1 MCTSLL
7 NKKIEPILNMK
18 KLANYCYPIIFLC
31 FSAIFQDAKAQS
43 VEVVIHENGT
53 ERKENIE
60 LPKSMTYPLDS
71 LLNDWKAKNYID
83 LGKDCSTAETNP
95 QFSDSVYIDRLSRI
109 PAIMEMPYNEIVRKF
124 IDMYAERLRNQVSFM
139 LSACNFYMPIFEE
152 ALDAYGL
159 PLELK
164 YLPIIE
170 SALNP
175 SAVSRAGATGLWQ
188 FMIGTAKIYGLES
201 NSLVDERRDPIK
213 ATWAAAR
220 YLKEMYDIYGDW
232 NLVIAAYNCGPGT
245 INKAIRRAGGETD
258 YWKIYNYLPKETRG
272 YVPAFIAAN
281 YIMTYYC
288 NHNICPMETNIPAS
302 TDTVQITKNLH
313 FEQIADI
320 CKVPMDEIKSLNP
333 QYKKE
338 IIPGH
343 VKPYTLRLPINSIS
357 AFIDNQ
363 DTIYAHRA
371 DELFRNRKTVTVQE
385 PATRKQVKAVAGK
398 GQLTNYTIKKGDTLS
413 TIAEKFGVRISDLR
427 AWNGISGNRIT
438 AGKRLKIYK

>member
-1 MCTSLL
+1 
-7 NKKIEPILNMK
+7 MK
-18 KLANYCYPIIFLC
+18 KPKNYYPFILFFLLA
-31 FSAIFQDAKAQS
+31 STQVKAQS
-43 VEVVIHENGT
+43 VDVIIKENGT
-53 ERKENIE
+53 ERQESID

-83 LGKDCSTAETNP
+83 LGKDCSTSEVNP
-95 QFSDSVYIDRLSRI
+95 LFSDSVYIDRLSRI

-124 IDMYAERLRNQVSFM
+124 IDMYAGRLRNQVSFM

-152 ALDAYGL
+152 ALDAYNL

-175 SAVSRAGATGLWQ
+175 SAVSRAGASGLWQ
-188 FMIGTAKIYGLES
+188 FMLATGKMYGLES

-220 YLKEMYDIYGDW
+220 YLKELYAIYGDW

-245 INKAIRRAGGETD
+245 INKAIRRANGKTD
-258 YWKIYNYLPKETRG
+258 YWDIYNLLPKETRG

-281 YIMTYYC
+281 YVMTYYC
-288 NHNICPMETNIPAS
+288 DHNICPMETNIPAS
-302 TDTVQITKNLH
+302 TDTVQVNKNLH

-320 CKVPMDEIKSLNP
+320 CGVSIDQIKSLNP
-333 QYKKE
+333 QYKKN
-338 IIPGH
+338 IIPGDS
-343 VKPYTLRLPINSIS
+343 KSYTLRLPQSHISI
-357 AFIDNQ
+357 FIDQQ

-371 DELFRNRKTVTVQE
+371 DELFRNRKTIAINDNT
-385 PATRKQVKAVAGK
+385 PPSSTRAKASVGK
-398 GQLTNYTIKKGDTLS
+398 GTPTYHKIKSGETLG
-413 TIAEKFGVRISDLR
+413 TIAAKYGVRIKDIQS
-427 AWNGISGNRIT
+427 WNGLRNTKIA
-438 AGKRLKIYK
+438 AGKQLKIYK